1 MNLSAYLPHRWTLL
15 QKRVFQEIC
24 FLFFLTWSGLI
35 SLLLVGRL
43 LQLRELFLHQQVS
56 TLDIL
61 RLFVFLSPFFLFMLI
76 PVACLLSI
84 FLVFLRMSNDRELI
98 ALKSGGVSLYQILP
112 APIIFSLSA
121 SILALVISL
130 GGISWG
136 FDNFRRTALELAHS
150 KTQMVLQPGIFHKD
164 FPGLTIYAK
173 NVDADQRLRQ
183 VFVED
188 QTRPEITAMIVA
200 PVGYVVTEPTEG
212 RILFALEH
220 GRIYRMQRNAITEL
234 RFDSYLV
241 RLDLDQL
248 LMGISQREPRPKEMS
263 WSELRSWSAMPD
275 LVEVRGEE
283 FANRVAVE
291 IQKRWVVPVACLILG
306 LLAIPLAQA
315 FEGLKRQYALI
326 LIMGVFFVFYGMF
339 STGIVIAE
347 LGIVPAYLPLWG
359 QMFLFG
365 TIAALGIW
373 LAARER
379 GLRIGDWVAHLQVKF
394 SKKIG

>member
-1 MNLSAYLPHRWTLL
+1 MKLSNLLPTQWTLL
-15 QKRVFQEIC
+15 QRRVFLEIC
-24 FLFFLTWSGLI
+24 FLFGLTWSALI

-56 TLDIL
+56 TLDIIQ
-61 RLFVFLSPFFLFMLI
+61 LFVFLSPFFLFMLI

-98 ALKSGGVSLYQILP
+98 ALKAGGVSLYQILP
-112 APIIFSLSA
+112 APVIFSSIA
-121 SILALVISL
+121 FILALVISL

-136 FDNFRRTALELAHS
+136 FDNFRKLALDLAHS

-164 FPGLTIYAK
+164 FPGLTIFAR
-173 NVDADQRLRQ
+173 NVDSNQQLHQ

-188 QTRPEITAMIVA
+188 QTRPDITAVIVA
-200 PVGYVVTEPTEG
+200 PVGYVVTEPQEG
-212 RILFALEH
+212 RILFALEN
-220 GRIYRMQRNAITEL
+220 GRIYRLQRDAITEL
-234 RFDSYLV
+234 SFQTYLV

-263 WSELRSWSAMPD
+263 WNELRRWSTMPN
-275 LVEVRGEE
+275 LAEIRGEE

-326 LIMGVFFVFYGMF
+326 LMMGVFFIFYGMF
-339 STGIVIAE
+339 SLGIVIGE

-359 QMFLFG
+359 QMILFG
-365 TIAALGIW
+365 TMAGLGIW
-373 LAARER
+373 FAARER
-379 GLRIGDWVAHLQVKF
+379 GLRIGEWIAHLQFKF
-394 SKKIG
+394 LKKSH

>member
-1 MNLSAYLPHRWTLL
+1 MNLSAFLPTGWTLL
-15 QKRVFQEIC
+15 QKRVFREIC
-24 FLFFLTWSGLI
+24 LLFTLTWSGLI

-56 TLDIL
+56 TLDIF

-98 ALKSGGVSLYQILP
+98 ALKAGGVSLYQILP
-112 APIIFSLSA
+112 APLVFSLVA
-121 SILALVISL
+121 SVLALVISL

-188 QTRPEITAMIVA
+188 QSRPDITAVIVA
-200 PVGYVVTEPTEG
+200 PVGYVVTDPGEG

-220 GRIYRMQRNAITEL
+220 GRIYRLQRNAVTEL

-248 LMGISQREPRPKEMS
+248 LTGISQREPRPKEMS
-263 WSELRSWSAMPD
+263 WAELRRWSVMPD
-275 LVEVRGEE
+275 LAEVRGVE

-291 IQKRWVVPVACLILG
+291 IQKRWVVPMACLVLG
-306 LLAIPLAQA
+306 LLAVPLAQA
-315 FEGLKRQYALI
+315 FEGLKRQYAMI
-326 LIMGVFFVFYGMF
+326 LVMGVFFVFYGMF
-339 STGIVIAE
+339 SVGIVIGE
-347 LGIVPAYLPLWG
+347 LGMVPAYLPLWG
-359 QMFLFG
+359 QMLLFG
-365 TIAALGIW
+365 AMAGLGIW
-373 LAARER
+373 FAAQER
-379 GLRIGDWVAHLQVKF
+379 GLRLGEWIAHLQVTF
-394 SKKIG
+394 WRRFG

>member
-1 MNLSAYLPHRWTLL
+1 VRIAKFLPNRWTLL

-24 FLFFLTWSGLI
+24 VLFFLTWAGLI

-43 LQLRELFLHQQVS
+43 LQLRELFLHQEVS
-56 TLDIL
+56 TLDIFQ
-61 RLFVFLSPFFLFMLI
+61 LFLFLSPFFLFMLI
-76 PVACLLSI
+76 PVACLLST
-84 FLVFLRMSNDRELI
+84 FLVFLRMSNDRELV

-112 APIIFSLSA
+112 APIVFSLLAA
-121 SILALVISL
+121 SLALVIGL

-136 FDNFRRTALELAHS
+136 FDNFRRHALDLAHS

-164 FPGLTIYAK
+164 FPGLTIFAR
-173 NVDADQRLRQ
+173 NVDTDQRLRQ

-188 QTRPEITAMIVA
+188 QTRPEITAVIVA
-200 PVGYVVTEPTEG
+200 PVGYVVTEPQEG

-220 GRIYRMQRNAITEL
+220 GRIYRLQHNAITEL
-234 RFDSYLV
+234 RFETYLV

-248 LMGISQREPRPKEMS
+248 LMGISVREPKPKEMS
-263 WSELRSWSAMPD
+263 WADLRRWSSMPD
-275 LVEVRGEE
+275 LIEQRGEE

-291 IQKRWVVPVACLILG
+291 IQKRWVIPAACLILG

-315 FEGLKRQYALI
+315 FEGLKRHYALI

-339 STGIVIAE
+339 STGIVLGE

-359 QMFLFG
+359 QMLLFG
-365 TIAALGIW
+365 AMAGLGIW
-373 LAARER
+373 FAAQER
-379 GLRIGDWVAHLQVKF
+379 GLRIGEWVAHLQVTF
-394 SKKIG
+394 GRKKR

>member
-1 MNLSAYLPHRWTLL
+1 MNLSAYLPRRWTLL

-56 TLDIL
+56 TLDIV

-121 SILALVISL
+121 SVLALLISL

-188 QTRPEITAMIVA
+188 QTRSEITAVIVA
-200 PVGYVVTEPTEG
+200 PVGYVVTEPREG

-248 LMGISQREPRPKEMS
+248 LMGISQRDPRPKEMS
-263 WSELRSWSAMPD
+263 WRELRSWSTMPD

-291 IQKRWVVPVACLILG
+291 IQKRWVVPAACLILG
-306 LLAIPLAQA
+306 LLAIPLALA

-359 QMFLFG
+359 QMLFFG
-365 TIAALGIW
+365 AIAGLGIW
-373 LAARER
+373 FAARER
-379 GLRIGDWVAHLQVKF
+379 GVRIGEWVAHFQIRFLNKA
-394 SKKIG
+394 G